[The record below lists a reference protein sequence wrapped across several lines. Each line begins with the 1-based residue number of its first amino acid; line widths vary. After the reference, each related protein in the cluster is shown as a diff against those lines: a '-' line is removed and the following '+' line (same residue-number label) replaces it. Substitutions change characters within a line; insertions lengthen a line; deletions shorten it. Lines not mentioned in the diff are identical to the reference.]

1 MVRRK
6 RTVVKTIYKVM
17 AIQFGLALLA
27 LLVIEVA
34 VFAVLKYRNR
44 IRPDSVLVLN
54 VRGEVSEDA
63 PRGLW
68 GGAAGRV
75 SILSDL
81 LEAIDRARND
91 DRINGLVLRMGGFS
105 MNMAKLQEL
114 REKIKQF
121 NQAGKFSVTFLESAD
136 NRSYY
141 LATACQSITLVPH
154 SVLFIRGLMAE
165 TDFLRGTLDKL
176 GIEPNFIHT
185 GRYKTAANA
194 LTEKGYTPAHRES
207 VEALLRDWYDDFL
220 TGIAGGRGLEP
231 VQVGELVEQGPF
243 TAQEALAA
251 GLVDRVAY
259 RDEFDSNV
267 EERNAKSENQ
277 VGVARYLGQTE
288 PEGEAKVAV
297 VFASGTIVTGK
308 SHEDMMLGRMLG
320 SDTVSQHLRQVREDD
335 SFKAVILRVD
345 SPGGS
350 VVASEVIRREVSL
363 TRQKKPVVVSMSD
376 LAASGGY
383 WISMGV
389 DRIVAQQGTL
399 TGSIG
404 VIIGKLNVRG
414 LYEKLGMSKDYV
426 ALTENATIVWPFMNF
441 SRAQRK
447 KIGTLIQETYQTFKE
462 GVSEGRG
469 MKLEEVEKIAQGRV
483 WTGKRA
489 VQLGLVDELGGV
501 DKAAQLAKQLAQI
514 APEEKVRLVY
524 ILPRETLFDRIED
537 LLERFGVLSHANYRE
552 AVRVKIPRLIED
564 PVWALLPFVPQVR

>member
-1 MVRRK
+1 MARRK
-6 RTVVKTIYKVM
+6 RSVVKTIYKVM
-17 AIQFGLALLA
+17 AIQFALGLLA

-34 VFAVLKYRNR
+34 VIAVLKYRNR

-54 VRGEVSEDA
+54 IRGVVSEEA

-68 GGAAGRV
+68 RGGAGRV

-81 LEAIDRARND
+81 LEAIDRAQND
-91 DRINGLVLRMGGFS
+91 NRINGLVLRMGDFS

-121 NQAGKFSVTFLESAD
+121 NRAGKFSATFLESAD

-141 LATACQSITLVPH
+141 LATACQSIALVPH
-154 SVLFIRGLMAE
+154 SVLFIQGLMAE
-165 TDFLRGTLDKL
+165 TTFLRGTLDKL
-176 GIEPNFIHT
+176 GIEPNFIYT

-194 LTEKGYTPAHRES
+194 LTEKKYTPAHRES
-207 VEALLRDWYDDFL
+207 VETLLRDWYADFL
-220 TGIAGGRGLEP
+220 SGIAEGRELELA
-231 VQVGELVEQGPF
+231 QVETLVERGPF
-243 TAQEALAA
+243 TSHEALAA

-259 RDEFDSNV
+259 RDEFEANV
-267 EERNAKSENQ
+267 EEKNAESENR
-277 VGVARYLGQTE
+277 VGVTRYLAQTE
-288 PEGEAKVAV
+288 PEGESKVAV
-297 VFASGTIVTGK
+297 VFASGTIVTGE
-308 SHEDMMLGRMLG
+308 SHNDVMLGRMLG
-320 SDTVSQHLRQVREDD
+320 SSTLSRHLRQVREDD

-350 VVASEVIRREVSL
+350 VVASETIRREVSL
-363 TRQKKPVVVSMSD
+363 TQKEKPVVVSMSD

-383 WISMGV
+383 WISMGA

-404 VIIGKLNVRG
+404 VIMGKLNVRG

-426 ALTENATIVWPFMNF
+426 ALTENATISWPFMNF
-441 SRAQRK
+441 SRAHRK
-447 KIGTLIQETYQTFKE
+447 RIGKMMQETYQTFKE
-462 GVSEGRG
+462 RVSGGRA
-469 MKLEEVEKIAQGRV
+469 MKLEKVEKIAQGRV

-501 DKAAQLAKQLAQI
+501 DKAAQLAKQLANI
-514 APEEKVRLVY
+514 SSEEKVRLVY

-537 LLERFGVLSHANYRE
+537 LLEWFGVLSHGNYME
-552 AVRVKIPRLIED
+552 TARVKIPRLTED
-564 PVWALLPFVPQVR
+564 PIWALLPFVPLVR